1 MILTQCIVEVSGFVG
16 DLEFTDYKI
25 VKVENLESV
34 MQAILE
40 LYSKREYTA
49 EIHKIEIL
57 DWDII
62 SIVQAISESNQ
73 L

>member
-40 LYSKREYTA
+40 LYGRRKHTS

-62 SIVQAISESNQ
+62 SESN
-73 L
+73 